1 MPGDEIPLACIYPNI
16 SAGTNIGTSL
26 LLSGGVSRDFAS
38 DPITIEMEY
47 NLEDVP
53 DQKLDEQTALIKN
66 LKGKGNIPTKDW
78 GGNSAVANYLS
89 GFGDEL
95 SVLNIIYNSDLNNP
109 QMDVYDWN
117 SKHVNSKRWNNS
129 GRNLTTF
136 YLPKGRYTVEV
147 PDCKNRFNI
156 NLNVK
161 SMSLTIKN
169 DCTST
174 EYRENE

>member
-1 MPGDEIPLACIYPNI
+1 
-16 SAGTNIGTSL
+16 
-26 LLSGGVSRDFAS
+26 
-38 DPITIEMEY
+38 
-47 NLEDVP
+47 
-53 DQKLDEQTALIKN
+53 
-66 LKGKGNIPTKDW
+66 
-78 GGNSAVANYLS
+78 
-89 GFGDEL
+89 
-95 SVLNIIYNSDLNNP
+95 
-109 QMDVYDWN
+109 MDVYDWN

-161 SMSLTIKN
+161 SMSLTIRN